1 MRYKKV
7 TVRLTPYD
15 ETASELAQAEMGE
28 RGFESFVDT
37 EDGFEGYIQ
46 ETFWNDRTMEGVEP
60 GIEDVGMTWEA
71 EDAPDE
77 DWNATWEQESFT
89 PIDVDGRLTIRG
101 PEHPS
106 NADAEMEVV
115 INPELAFGS
124 GHHQTTRMIAR
135 WLMDNEMEGRTVM
148 DMGCGTGILGIVAK
162 KRGAKRVDA
171 VDIDEWSVKN
181 TKTNAELNSVTINAW
196 EGDASAV
203 ESKRDEYDVFIANIN
218 RNILMDGMGRY
229 AKSIKTGG
237 RLVIS
242 GFLEEDMET
251 LRECCKENR
260 LEYKGMDKD
269 DVWRMMWFIKI

>member
-1 MRYKKV
+1 MKYKKI
-7 TVRLTPYD
+7 TVKLNPFD

-37 EDGFEGYIQ
+37 EEGFEGYIQ
-46 ETFWNDRTMEGVEP
+46 ETFWNDETMEGVEP
-60 GIEDVGMTWEA
+60 GIEGVEMVWEA

-77 DWNATWEQESFT
+77 DWNAVWEQESFT

-106 NADAEMEVV
+106 NTGAEIEVV

-135 WLMDNEMEGRTVM
+135 WLLDNELKGRTVM

-181 TKTNAELNSVTINAW
+181 SNVNAALNGVTINAW
-196 EGDASAV
+196 EGDASSV
-203 ESKRDEYDVFIANIN
+203 EGKEDEYDVFIANIN

-229 AKSIKTGG
+229 AKSIKSGG
-237 RLVIS
+237 KLVIS
-242 GFLEEDMET
+242 GFLEEDMEI
-251 LRECCKENR
+251 LRECCRENR
-260 LEYKGMDKD
+260 LEYRGMDGD
-269 DVWRMMWFIKI
+269 DVWRMMWFIKN

>member
-1 MRYKKV
+1 MRYKKI

-37 EDGFEGYIQ
+37 EDGFEGYVQ
-46 ETFWNDRTMEGVEP
+46 ETFWNDGTMEGVEP
-60 GIEDVGMTWEA
+60 GIEGVEMAWEA

-115 INPELAFGS
+115 IDPELAFGS

-162 KRGAKRVDA
+162 KRGAERVDA

-181 TKTNAELNSVTINAW
+181 TKANAELNGVTINAW

-203 ESKRDEYDVFIANIN
+203 ENKKEEYDIFIANIN

-229 AKSIKTGG
+229 AKSIKRGG
-237 RLVIS
+237 KLVIS

-251 LRECCKENR
+251 LKECCKENG

-269 DVWRMMWFIKI
+269 DVWRMMWFIRR

>member
-1 MRYKKV
+1 MRYKKI

-37 EDGFEGYIQ
+37 EDGFEGYVQ
-46 ETFWNDRTMEGVEP
+46 ETFWNDGTMEGVEP
-60 GIEDVGMTWEA
+60 GIEGVEMAWEA

-115 INPELAFGS
+115 IDPELAFGS

-162 KRGAKRVDA
+162 KRGAERVDA

-181 TKTNAELNSVTINAW
+181 TKANAELNGVTINAW

-203 ESKRDEYDVFIANIN
+203 ENKKEEYDIFIANIN

-229 AKSIKTGG
+229 AKSIKRGG
-237 RLVIS
+237 KLVIS

-251 LRECCKENR
+251 LKESCKGNG

-269 DVWRMMWFIKI
+269 DVWRMMWFIRR

>member
-1 MRYKKV
+1 MRYKKI

-28 RGFESFVDT
+28 RGFESFVDMK
-37 EDGFEGYIQ
+37 DGFEGYVQ
-46 ETFWNDRTMEGVEP
+46 ETFWNDGTMEGVEP
-60 GIEDVGMTWEA
+60 GIEGVEMAWEA

-115 INPELAFGS
+115 IDPELAFGS

-162 KRGAKRVDA
+162 KRGAERVDA

-181 TKTNAELNSVTINAW
+181 TKANAELNGVTINAW

-203 ESKRDEYDVFIANIN
+203 ENKKEEYDIFIANIN

-229 AKSIKTGG
+229 AKSIKRGG
-237 RLVIS
+237 KLVIS

-251 LRECCKENR
+251 LKECCKENG

-269 DVWRMMWFIKI
+269 DVWRMMWFIRR

>member
-1 MRYKKV
+1 MRYKKI

-37 EDGFEGYIQ
+37 EDGFEGYVQ
-46 ETFWNDRTMEGVEP
+46 ETFWNDGTMDGVEP
-60 GIEDVGMTWEA
+60 GIEGVEMAWEA

-162 KRGAKRVDA
+162 KRGAEIVDA

-181 TKTNAELNSVTINAW
+181 TKANAELNGATINAW

-203 ESKRDEYDVFIANIN
+203 ENKKEEYDIFIANIN

-229 AKSIKTGG
+229 AKSIKRGG
-237 RLVIS
+237 KLVIS

-251 LRECCKENR
+251 LKESCKGNG

-269 DVWRMMWFIKI
+269 DVWRMMWFLKR